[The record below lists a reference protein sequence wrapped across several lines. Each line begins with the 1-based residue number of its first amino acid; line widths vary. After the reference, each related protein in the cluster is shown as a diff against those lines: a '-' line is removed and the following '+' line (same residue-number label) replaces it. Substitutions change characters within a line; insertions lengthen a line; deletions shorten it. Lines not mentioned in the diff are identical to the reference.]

1 MDKKGGCVEK
11 DDPLWYTQTQ
21 KGGVCMGKQ
30 AITAGAAQVRAYRL
44 AAHHLARPLPAGAFA
59 QAAGVCGVQNS
70 PPGAF
75 ETALW
80 NRVQPCAPAGMQAA
94 LYEKKTLLQAWSY
107 RGAPV
112 VFPTQES
119 DIFLAPLRAEPGEE
133 PWIYTRGICKSCG
146 CDFQP
151 PAAESSKS

>member
-1 MDKKGGCVEK
+1 
-11 DDPLWYTQTQ
+11 
-21 KGGVCMGKQ
+21 MGKQ

-80 NRVQPCAPAGMQAA
+80 NRVRPGAPAGMQMVAWIPLALAA
-94 LYEKKTLLQAWSY
+94 SATPWAWLPAEQAITPAS
-107 RGAPV
+107 
-112 VFPTQES
+112 F
-119 DIFLAPLRAEPGEE
+119 
-133 PWIYTRGICKSCG
+133 SCF
-146 CDFQP
+146 D
-151 PAAESSKS
+151 S